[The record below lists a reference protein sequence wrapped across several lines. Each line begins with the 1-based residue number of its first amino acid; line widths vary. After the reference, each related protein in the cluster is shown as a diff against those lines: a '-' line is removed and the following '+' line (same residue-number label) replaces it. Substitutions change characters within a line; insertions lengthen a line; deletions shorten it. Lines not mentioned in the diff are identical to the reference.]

1 MSAPHPLEVPGQSYS
16 EVNGSH
22 SFQRSGSQPTI
33 YFFTKA
39 LSRSQGG
46 IQDKPRSLRKRE
58 GNKGKAELCCRKGP
72 LKKEHGNWK
81 TNELSLGCPIRK
93 NPLYQQ
99 KTVQLCCRL

>member
-1 MSAPHPLEVPGQSYS
+1 MSAPHTLEVPGQSYS

-58 GNKGKAELCCRKGP
+58 GNKGKAKVVLQEGTF
-72 LKKEHGNWK
+72 KEG
-81 TNELSLGCPIRK
+81 T
-93 NPLYQQ
+93 Q
-99 KTVQLCCRL
+99 KLENK